1 MYIWCPTPRYPTNLL
16 CTLCL
21 RSLLHAL
28 FPLCRVVSVHCMRP
42 FFLWSL
48 EKTTQFP
55 WTSTVQM
62 FGGECRSCSRQ
73 KKSGSPRLWSSRY
86 LGDLI
91 DVPIEADAKDLRPVS
106 CTNRNQ
112 EQRFGD
118 SLNRLMRCA
127 EQTGKINWNY
137 LDEGNQCGFSCF
149 PLTWKIVLGICIV
162 QLLLLKEKIEK
173 GGLCH
178 AVLMLT
184 PLNCIFRTTQT
195 NLSAS
200 MPHHRSNHPGP
211 HKREHLVRWALLFR

>member
-1 MYIWCPTPRYPTNLL
+1 
-16 CTLCL
+16 
-21 RSLLHAL
+21 
-28 FPLCRVVSVHCMRP
+28 MRP

-48 EKTTQFP
+48 EKTIQFP
-55 WTSTVQM
+55 RTSTVQM

-137 LDEGNQCGFSCF
+137 LDEGNQCGFF
-149 PLTWKIVLGICIV
+149 
-162 QLLLLKEKIEK
+162 
-173 GGLCH
+173 
-178 AVLMLT
+178 MLSFDLEDCAWHMYCAT
-184 PLNCIFRTTQT
+184 SFIKRKDRKRRTVPR
-195 NLSAS
+195 SVDADAS
-200 MPHHRSNHPGP
+200 
-211 HKREHLVRWALLFR
+211 ELYL